1 MPILLRCHKGF
12 GPAVTGTA
20 LVAADN
26 FSARYDLDRGKG
38 VFSRPSHKLT
48 GQSYVDRIL
57 VLGTAK
63 GGVATAWMLHD
74 MAARGLV
81 PRGLIFNR
89 VNPILAQ
96 GAAFGGVALVD
107 RFAGDVTQIFHTGD
121 ELRVDPSAGLVEIL
135 NRDAYIP
142 YKECR
147 ANPEDSDVDHL
158 PLCAASRADRME
170 IRRQ

>member
-12 GPAVTGTA
+12 GPLVTGTA

-26 FSARYDLDRGKG
+26 FSARYDLDRSKG
-38 VFSRPSHKLT
+38 VFSRPSHKLA

-57 VLGTAK
+57 VLDTAK

-74 MAARGLV
+74 MAARGIV

-135 NRDAYIP
+135 NRDA
-142 YKECR
+142 
-147 ANPEDSDVDHL
+147 
-158 PLCAASRADRME
+158 
-170 IRRQ
+170 